1 MFMKFR
7 FLLVM
12 ALSVLVN
19 SLIGSHVNAQ
29 TALYDFSELGI
40 FPSDN
45 SVAAAKVSCNPALK
59 TIENGIIE
67 ANKKR
72 HSYGYS
78 VQIFFDSG
86 VDAQKK
92 AESVVEKYKKD
103 FNDEDAYVFYE
114 APYFKVR
121 AGNCRTRLEATRL
134 KKSIEL
140 QFPGSFIIECK
151 ISYPKL

>member
-1 MFMKFR
+1 MFMKFK
-7 FLLVM
+7 FLFVM
-12 ALSVLVN
+12 AVFSIFNILNVSQLY
-19 SLIGSHVNAQ
+19 AQ
-29 TALYDFSELGI
+29 SALYDFSELGI

-45 SVAAAKVSCNPALK
+45 SVATARVSCDPALK
-59 TIENGIIE
+59 NIETSLIE

-86 VDAQKK
+86 VDAQSN
-92 AESVVEKYKKD
+92 AEKVVERYDREKMSDK
-103 FNDEDAYVFYE
+103 AYIFYE

-121 AGNCRTRLEATRL
+121 VGDCRTRLAATKL
-134 KKSIEL
+134 KKSLEI

>member
-1 MFMKFR
+1 MKFR
-7 FLLVM
+7 FFVALVCALICNLLFI
-12 ALSVLVN
+12 ST
-19 SLIGSHVNAQ
+19 IKAQ
-29 TALYDFSELGI
+29 TTLYDLSELGM

-45 SVAAAKVSCNPALK
+45 SYATAKVNCNPALK
-59 TIENGIIE
+59 NVEIGIIE

-92 AESVVEKYKKD
+92 AESVVEKFKRD
-103 FNDEDAYVFYE
+103 CDTGEDAYVFYE

-121 AGNCRTRLEATRL
+121 AGNCRSRLEATKL
-134 KKSIEL
+134 KKAIEA
-140 QFPGSFIIECK
+140 QFPGCFIIECK

>member
-1 MFMKFR
+1 MFMKLR
-7 FLLVM
+7 FLL
-12 ALSVLVN
+12 ALSVSVLLN
-19 SLIGSHVNAQ
+19 TLIDSNVSAQ
-29 TALYDFSELGI
+29 TALYDFSDLGM

-45 SVAAAKVSCNPALK
+45 SVATAKVSCSPALK
-59 TIENGIIE
+59 TVENGIVE

-92 AESVVEKYKKD
+92 AEAVVEKYKKD
-103 FNDEDAYVFYE
+103 FNDEDVYVFYE